1 MSSTGSPTAQARARA
16 PGRDRILL
24 MSSNGA
30 GMGHLTRLLAYAA
43 HLPPEVEPYVLSLS
57 QAVPLVGQFGYRYE
71 YLPSHGALGM
81 APTGWEALFEERLHE
96 VVGRVQPRVVVF
108 DGAHPYRG
116 MDRVRSAYPD
126 TRWVWSRRGMWR
138 PGRGRD
144 QLAKSAWFEEVI
156 EPGDLAAASDRGAS
170 ASAPAYRVDPVTL
183 TGREHL
189 VEREVARGELG
200 LPADGLLGLIALG
213 AGNINDT
220 STQVGAA
227 AAVLRAAGCAV
238 AVTDV
243 AIAETTSATDVHLVR
258 AYPLAP
264 YFSAFDIVISAA
276 GYNSFHELLRLGVPS
291 VFIPNADTATDD
303 QVARATHAAQQ
314 GWARMV
320 PSATDPQLADAVRL
334 MLAHG
339 ADLAAAAMAA
349 DPGNGARAAAARVLE
364 VMAAPRRERVER

>member
-126 TRWVWSRRGMWR
+126 TRWVWSRRGMS
-138 PGRGRD
+138 
-144 QLAKSAWFEEVI
+144 Q
-156 EPGDLAAASDRGAS
+156 
-170 ASAPAYRVDPVTL
+170 RVS
-183 TGREHL
+183 G
-189 VEREVARGELG
+189 
-200 LPADGLLGLIALG
+200 
-213 AGNINDT
+213 
-220 STQVGAA
+220 S
-227 AAVLRAAGCAV
+227 
-238 AVTDV
+238 
-243 AIAETTSATDVHLVR
+243 
-258 AYPLAP
+258 
-264 YFSAFDIVISAA
+264 
-276 GYNSFHELLRLGVPS
+276 
-291 VFIPNADTATDD
+291 
-303 QVARATHAAQQ
+303 
-314 GWARMV
+314 
-320 PSATDPQLADAVRL
+320 RL
-334 MLAHG
+334 M
-339 ADLAAAAMAA
+339 
-349 DPGNGARAAAARVLE
+349 R
-364 VMAAPRRERVER
+364 